1 VITRDH
7 VVWAYRL
14 LLDRDPESD
23 EAVLPKLRA
32 WQTTQELRTD
42 IMSSEEFRLK
52 NPDHAATA
60 ATTVVVKPLASGARL
75 FLDLSDHVI
84 GLAILR
90 DRYEQQ
96 ELAFA
101 KSVLAPG
108 DVVVDAGAHIGY
120 FTIELAQV
128 IGDRG
133 HVYAF
138 EPMESNAA
146 LLEQS
151 IRENRFGSRV
161 TLDRAAVSDRTGTG
175 TLRYAAETLNTGGA
189 FLSEGPVE
197 GLGALSSSVV
207 RTVKLDDCGIRG
219 PVRLI
224 KMDVEGGEPAVIAG
238 ARGLIAR
245 DRPVLI
251 SEVHPEQLARVSGV
265 SPADFLEAVRALGL
279 EPHRIAEGRLGPRV
293 SAADITGVTTIAF
306 VRP

>member
-23 EAVLPKLRA
+23 DAILPKLRA

-52 NPDHAATA
+52 NPDHAGTA
-60 ATTVVVKPLASGARL
+60 ETTVVVKPLASGARL

-128 IGDRG
+128 IGERG

-138 EPMESNAA
+138 EPMESNAT

-151 IRENRFGSRV
+151 IRENRFDSRV

-197 GLGALSSSVV
+197 GLGALSSTVV
-207 RTVKLDDCGIRG
+207 RTVKLDDCAIRG

-224 KMDVEGGEPAVIAG
+224 KMDVEGGEPAVVAG
-238 ARGLIAR
+238 ARGVIAR
-245 DRPVLI
+245 DRPVLV

-279 EPHRIAEGRLGPRV
+279 EPHRIAEGRLGPHV
-293 SAADITGVTTIAF
+293 SAGEITGVTTIAF